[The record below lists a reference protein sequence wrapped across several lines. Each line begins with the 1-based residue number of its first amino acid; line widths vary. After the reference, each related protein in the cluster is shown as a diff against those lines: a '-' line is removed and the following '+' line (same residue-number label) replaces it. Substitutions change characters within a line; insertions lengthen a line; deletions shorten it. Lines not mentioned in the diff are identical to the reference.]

1 MTHHK
6 PSADHPWKRDRY
18 NVGAGNRAR
27 PLEYGGQPRSERDKV
42 ILDEIRTSILIEKMP
57 LLPSPL
63 ETTQFGDRDMVVLN
77 GEGCRQKKAMRYG

>member
-18 NVGAGNRAR
+18 QTAPFVRTKTRGDI
-27 PLEYGGQPRSERDKV
+27 ERDKV
-42 ILDEIRTSILIEKMP
+42 VLSEIRSAILVDKMP